1 MTPLT
6 RPESN
11 VMEFV
16 ISPDGP
22 SVEGYEGFR
31 QTVAISTLDN
41 MAALAVSGND
51 ATAFLDAAVTGNI
64 EELYEYSVR
73 YCLLL
78 TDAARI
84 ISDVI
89 VLKRDDSFLVLMD
102 KKNVAAV
109 REQFATLASDFG
121 DVAIADVTGES
132 AFIGVDG
139 PYAWELPK
147 AMIGLEAIGIRLLTF
162 QDVEIDGYAVTLVRL
177 GFAGEYG
184 YLFITPRD
192 AAANLLE
199 RIRKARPD
207 AVFRTGP
214 MPAEIRLE
222 VRSYNCLVDTPNG
235 ESPLECGLHWMIDF
249 RKDRFV
255 GLEAIRREVANG
267 LSKKLVALNIP
278 IDREAKVSKVFCQGQ
293 EVGYVVNAAYSP
305 IAKTGMAMAYLDEP
319 VAWVGVTVS
328 LPAQDG
334 LELEGTVVSAPFLLA
349 QSNEVEMS

>member
-1 MTPLT
+1 
-6 RPESN
+6 
-11 VMEFV
+11 MEFA

-22 SVEGYEGFR
+22 AVEGYEGFR
-31 QTVAISTLDN
+31 QTVAVSTLDN
-41 MAALAVSGND
+41 MAALAVSGNE
-51 ATAFLDAAVTGNI
+51 ATALLDAAATGNI
-64 EELYEYSVR
+64 EELYEYSAR

-78 TDAARI
+78 TNAGKI

-109 REQFATLASDFG
+109 REQLATLAGDFG

-147 AMIGLEAIGIRLLTF
+147 VLIGLEAIGIRLLTF
-162 QDVEIDGYAVTLVRL
+162 QDVEIDGYAATVVRL

-192 AAANLLE
+192 ASANLLD

-207 AVFRTGP
+207 SVFRTGP
-214 MPAEIRLE
+214 IPAEIRLE
-222 VRSYNCLVDTPNG
+222 VRSYNCLVDTPHG

-267 LSKKLVALNIP
+267 LSKKLVALKIP
-278 IDREAKVSKVFCQGQ
+278 IKRQAKVSKVFCEGQ
-293 EVGYVVNAAYSP
+293 EVGYIVNAAYSP
-305 IAKTGMAMAYLDEP
+305 IAKTGMAMAYVDEP
-319 VAWVGVTVS
+319 LAWVGVTVS
-328 LPAQDG
+328 LPTDQG
-334 LELEGTVVSAPFLLA
+334 LELEATVVSAPFLLA

>member
-1 MTPLT
+1 MA
-6 RPESN
+6 
-11 VMEFV
+11 FV

-22 SVEGYEGFR
+22 AVAGYEGFR
-31 QTVAISTLDN
+31 QTVAISTFDN
-41 MAALAVSGND
+41 MAALAISGND
-51 ATAFLDAAVTGNI
+51 ATALLDAATTGNI
-64 EELYEYSVR
+64 EELYENSVR

-78 TDAARI
+78 TSAAKI

-89 VLKRDDSFLVLMD
+89 VLKRDDGFLVLMD

-109 REQFATLASDFG
+109 SEQLATLASDFG
-121 DVAIADVTGES
+121 TVAIADVSGEF

-147 AMIGLEAIGIRLLTF
+147 GLIGLEAIGIRLLTF
-162 QDVEIDGYAVTLVRL
+162 QDVEIDGHAVTLVRL

-192 AAANLLE
+192 ASASLLD

-207 AVFRTGP
+207 SVFRTGP
-214 MPAEIRLE
+214 IPAEVRLE

-249 RKDRFV
+249 RKEQFV
-255 GLEAIRREVANG
+255 GVEAIRHEVANG

-278 IDREAKVSKVFCQGQ
+278 VDRAAKVSKVFCQGQ
-293 EVGYVVNAAYSP
+293 EAGYVVNAAYSP

-319 VAWVGVTVS
+319 VAWVGVTVN
-328 LPAQDG
+328 LPTDDG
-334 LELEGTVVSAPFLLA
+334 PALEATVVSAPFLLA
-349 QSNEVEMS
+349 KSNEVEMS